1 GCAGVVAAWYQDGEQ
16 WRGLF
21 SALVGLAVGGGIVW
35 LIRLIGGAVVK
46 REAIGFGDVTLMA
59 MIGAF
64 VGWQPVLIVFFMAPF
79 VGAIVGLLQWIMIGE
94 NVIPFGPFLC
104 LGALTTVVF
113 WAAVWD

>member
-1 GCAGVVAAWYQDGEQ
+1 M
-16 WRGLF
+16 
-21 SALVGLAVGGGIVW
+21 
-35 LIRLIGGAVVK
+35 
-46 REAIGFGDVTLMA
+46 GFGDVTLMA

-79 VGAIVGLLQWIMIGE
+79 VGAVVGLLQWIMIGE

-113 WAAVWD
+113 WAAVWDYAGQLFDIQWLVPSAIAICLPLLGAMLYGWRRLRDRMSGA